1 MGLCCGGTDRVTKH
15 SEEDIQ
21 QPAESEP
28 LKYDPDFKGP
38 LSKRSCTDLPCLF
51 LFVTFLCAWGYVAY
65 YAVQHGDLNRLLV
78 PIDSDGRKCGVDSE
92 VRDEPYLL
100 FFNITECAKIDVPIS
115 GCSTTQV
122 CVKQCPNEDFDFET
136 ANCNPYNLNEIRSK
150 LICKKNVKK
159 TDLKTCAIIREYI
172 KSERC
177 AQIMQKSTALANRC
191 VSIIPEAQCALVPK
205 QHQQLPLSGGKLQLS
220 SDQCK
225 EKSDLEN
232 ILEEK
237 IEKLQSFL
245 ARYVNN
251 LISVV
256 TKDNSVH
263 QRCIPDVGAITNGA
277 RNVQQ
282 SVDEAIKNLKLF
294 IGTSQMVVEDILVSW
309 RMILVFVACSV
320 LASLLLI
327 TVLRWIAKPM
337 VWISI
342 IGVIAALG
350 YGVYYSFREYQSIR
364 ANPVAAH
371 VNVSPNLS
379 SLVNSW
385 FKSDQTWLW
394 ILIAL
399 SVTLIVLLL
408 VVLVLRKRIVIA
420 IALVKEGSKAVSAS
434 YSTVFFPLVPW
445 MLQAAVIVFSLLV
458 LLFLASIGDPVHK
471 INGLNTSISCL
482 CSNGYKEGDVCDPV
496 VFNDNCKDNSRAH
509 DQGRCIDAACHF
521 QEVNAPA
528 IVGYFHAL
536 NVVGFFWCICFVSA
550 FSEMVLAFTF
560 ATWYWTHQKSRLPF
574 FVLTRGI
581 TRTILYHLGTLA
593 FGSLIIAI
601 CKIIRA
607 FLEYLDHKLKGYDNG
622 VTRAIL
628 CCCRCFFWCL
638 ESFLKFLNTNAY
650 IMCAIYGKNFCT
662 SAKDAFSLL
671 TRNVLRVIAL
681 DKVTGFL
688 FFLSKL
694 LLASGMAAVT
704 YTYFDSDLPKT
715 PLNYPFVPAVLVFIG
730 TYIIASIFF
739 SVYSVAVDTLFLC
752 FLEDIERNDGSAVRP
767 FVMSKGLQKILGK
780 KQK

>member
-15 SEEDIQ
+15 SKEDIQ
-21 QPAESEP
+21 QAAESEP
-28 LKYDPDFKGP
+28 LKHDPDFKGP

-51 LFVTFLCAWGYVAY
+51 LFVTFLCAWGYVAH

-92 VRDEPYLL
+92 VRDEPYLV

-136 ANCNPYNLNEIRSK
+136 ANCNPFNLDEIRTK
-150 LICKKNVKK
+150 LICKQNVKK
-159 TDLKTCAIIREYI
+159 TDLKTCQIIREYI
-172 KSERC
+172 KADRC
-177 AQIMQKSTALANRC
+177 AQTVQKST
-191 VSIIPEAQCALVPK
+191 
-205 QHQQLPLSGGKLQLS
+205 
-220 SDQCK
+220 
-225 EKSDLEN
+225 
-232 ILEEK
+232 
-237 IEKLQSFL
+237 SF
-245 ARYVNN
+245 
-251 LISVV
+251 S
-256 TKDNSVH
+256 K
-263 QRCIPDVGAITNGA
+263 RCIPDVGTITNGA

-294 IGTSQMVVEDILVSW
+294 IGTSQMIVEDILESW

-320 LASLLLI
+320 LASLILI
-327 TVLRWIAKPM
+327 TMLRWIAKPM

-342 IGVIAALG
+342 IGVIAALS

-399 SVTLIVLLL
+399 SVILIVLLL

-434 YSTVFFPLVPW
+434 YSTVFFPLLPW
-445 MLQAAVIVFSLLV
+445 ILQAAVYLFALLV

-471 INGLNTSISCL
+471 INGLNTSATCL
-482 CSNGYKEGDVCDPV
+482 CSNGYKEGDICDPV
-496 VFNDNCKDNSRAH
+496 VFNENCKDTNRAY

-521 QEVNAPA
+521 QEVDTPT

-536 NVVGFFWCICFVSA
+536 NVIGFFWCICFVSA

-560 ATWYWTHQKSRLPF
+560 ATWYWTRQKSRLPF
-574 FVLTRGI
+574 FVLTRGV

-607 FLEYLDHKLKGYDNG
+607 FLEYLDHKLKRYDNG

-650 IMCAIYGKNFCT
+650 IMCAIYGKNFCS

-694 LLASGMAAVT
+694 LLASGMAAIT

-715 PLNYPFVPAVLVFIG
+715 PLNFPFVPAVFVFIG

-752 FLEDIERNDGSAVRP
+752 FLEDIERNDGSAERP
-767 FVMSKGLQKILGK
+767 FVMSKGLLKILGK

>member
-1 MGLCCGGTDRVTKH
+1 MPCCANGDTG
-15 SEEDIQ
+15 IG
-21 QPAESEP
+21 EP

-92 VRDEPYLL
+92 VHDEPYLM

-122 CVKQCPNEDFDFET
+122 CVKQCPTEDFDFET
-136 ANCNPYNLNEIRSK
+136 ANCNPSNLNEIRTK
-150 LICKKNVKK
+150 LICKQTVKK
-159 TDLKTCAIIREYI
+159 TDLKTCQIIGEYI
-172 KSERC
+172 KNKRC
-177 AQIMQKSTALANRC
+177 AQTVQQST
-191 VSIIPEAQCALVPK
+191 
-205 QHQQLPLSGGKLQLS
+205 
-220 SDQCK
+220 
-225 EKSDLEN
+225 
-232 ILEEK
+232 
-237 IEKLQSFL
+237 SF
-245 ARYVNN
+245 
-251 LISVV
+251 S
-256 TKDNSVH
+256 K
-263 QRCIPDVGAITNGA
+263 RCIPDVGTISNGA

-294 IGTSQMVVEDILVSW
+294 IGTSQMIVEDILESW

-320 LASLLLI
+320 LASLILI
-327 TVLRWIAKPM
+327 TMLRWIAKPM

-342 IGVIAALG
+342 IGVIAALS
-350 YGVYYSFREYQSIR
+350 YGVYYSLREYQNIR

-399 SVTLIVLLL
+399 SIVLIVLLL

-445 MLQAAVIVFSLLV
+445 ILQAAVIVFSLLV
-458 LLFLASIGDPVHK
+458 LLFLASIGDPVYK

-482 CSNGYKEGDVCDPV
+482 CSNGYKEGDICDPV
-496 VFNDNCKDNSRAH
+496 VFNENCKDSSRAH

-521 QEVNAPA
+521 QEVDSPT

-560 ATWYWTHQKSRLPF
+560 ATWYWTRQKSRLPF
-574 FVLTRGI
+574 FVLTRGV
-581 TRTILYHLGTLA
+581 TRTIFYHLGTLA

-607 FLEYLDHKLKGYDNG
+607 FLEYVDHKLKGYDNG

-650 IMCAIYGKNFCT
+650 IMCAIYGKNFCS

-694 LLASGMAAVT
+694 LLASGMAATT
-704 YTYFDSDLPKT
+704 YAYFDSDLPKT
-715 PLNYPFVPAVLVFIG
+715 PLNYPFVPAVFVFIG

-752 FLEDIERNDGSAVRP
+752 FLEDIERNDGSAERP
-767 FVMSKGLQKILGK
+767 FVMSKGLLKILGK

>member
-1 MGLCCGGTDRVTKH
+1 MGLCCGSSDRVTKH
-15 SEEDIQ
+15 EKEDVQ
-21 QPAESEP
+21 HPTESEP

-92 VRDEPYLL
+92 VRDEPYLV

-122 CVKQCPNEDFDFET
+122 CVRECPNENFDFES
-136 ANCNPYNLNEIRSK
+136 ANCNPSNLNEIRAK
-150 LICKKNVKK
+150 LICKQNVKK
-159 TDLKTCAIIREYI
+159 IDLKTCQIIREYI
-172 KSERC
+172 TAERC
-177 AQIMQKSTALANRC
+177 AQTVQKSTSLANRC
-191 VSIIPEAQCALVPK
+191 VSNIPEVQCPLGPK
-205 QHQQLPLSGGKLQLS
+205 RSPQQPVVASTKIKFS
-220 SDQCK
+220 SEQCK
-225 EKSDLEN
+225 EKRDLEN

-237 IEKLQSFL
+237 IVKLQSFL

-251 LISVV
+251 LISVI
-256 TKDNSVH
+256 TKDNTVH
-263 QRCIPDVGAITNGA
+263 Q
-277 RNVQQ
+277 
-282 SVDEAIKNLKLF
+282 
-294 IGTSQMVVEDILVSW
+294 TSQMVVEDILESW

-320 LASLLLI
+320 LASLILI
-327 TVLRWIAKPM
+327 TMLRWIAKPL

-342 IGVIAALG
+342 IGVIAALS
-350 YGVYYSFREYQSIR
+350 YGVYYSFREYQKIR

-394 ILIAL
+394 ILIVL
-399 SVTLIVLLL
+399 SVILIVLLL

-445 MLQAAVIVFSLLV
+445 VLQAAVIVFALLV
-458 LLFLASIGDPVHK
+458 LLFLASIGDPVYK
-471 INGLNTSISCL
+471 INGLNSSVSCM
-482 CSNGYKEGDVCDPV
+482 CSNGYKEGDICDPI
-496 VFNDNCKDNSRAH
+496 VFNENCRDTSRAY
-509 DQGRCIDAACHF
+509 DQDRCIDAACHF
-521 QEVNAPA
+521 QEVDSPK

-536 NVVGFFWCICFVSA
+536 NVLGFFWCICFVSA

-560 ATWYWTHQKSRLPF
+560 ATWYWTRQKSRLPF
-574 FVLTRGI
+574 FVLTRGV
-581 TRTILYHLGTLA
+581 TRTIFYHLGTLA

-607 FLEYLDHKLKGYDNG
+607 FLEYLDHKLKRYDNG

-650 IMCAIYGKNFCT
+650 IMCAIYGKNFCS

-715 PLNYPFVPAVLVFIG
+715 PLNYPFVPAVFVFIG

-752 FLEDIERNDGSAVRP
+752 FLEDIERNDGSAERP
-767 FVMSKGLQKILGK
+767 FFMSKGLQKILGK

>member
-15 SEEDIQ
+15 SKEDIQ

-92 VRDEPYLL
+92 VRDEPYLV

-122 CVKQCPNEDFDFET
+122 CVKQCPTENFDFET
-136 ANCNPYNLNEIRSK
+136 ANCNPSNLNDIRTK
-150 LICKKNVKK
+150 LICKQNVKK
-159 TDLKTCAIIREYI
+159 TDLKTCQIIREYI
-172 KSERC
+172 KNERC
-177 AQIMQKSTALANRC
+177 AQTVQQSTSLANRC
-191 VSIIPEAQCALVPK
+191 VSNIPEAQCALVPK
-205 QHQQLPLSGGKLQLS
+205 RFQQQTGASTKLHLS
-220 SDQCK
+220 SEQCK
-225 EKSDLEN
+225 EKRYLEN
-232 ILEEK
+232 MLEEK
-237 IEKLQSFL
+237 ITKLQSFL

-256 TKDNSVH
+256 TNDNSVH
-263 QRCIPDVGAITNGA
+263 Q
-277 RNVQQ
+277 
-282 SVDEAIKNLKLF
+282 
-294 IGTSQMVVEDILVSW
+294 TSQMIVEDILESW

-320 LASLLLI
+320 LASLVLI
-327 TVLRWIAKPM
+327 TMLRWIAKPM

-342 IGVIAALG
+342 IGVIAALS

-399 SVTLIVLLL
+399 SIVLIVLLL

-445 MLQAAVIVFSLLV
+445 ILQAAVIVFSLLV
-458 LLFLASIGDPVHK
+458 LLFLASIGDPVFK
-471 INGLNTSISCL
+471 INGLNTSITCL
-482 CSNGYKEGDVCDPV
+482 CSNGYKEGDICDPV
-496 VFNDNCKDNSRAH
+496 VFNENCKDTSRAH
-509 DQGRCIDAACHF
+509 DQGRCMDAACHF
-521 QEVNAPA
+521 QEVDSPS

-560 ATWYWTHQKSRLPF
+560 ATWYWTRQKSRLPF
-574 FVLTRGI
+574 FVLTRGV
-581 TRTILYHLGTLA
+581 TRTIFYHLGTLA

-607 FLEYLDHKLKGYDNG
+607 FLEYVDHNLKRYDNG

-650 IMCAIYGKNFCT
+650 IMCAIYGKNFCS

-694 LLASGMAAVT
+694 LLASGMAAIT
-704 YTYFDSDLPKT
+704 YTYFDSNLPKT
-715 PLNYPFVPAVLVFIG
+715 PLNYPFVPAVFVFIG

-752 FLEDIERNDGSAVRP
+752 FLEDIERNDGSAERP
-767 FVMSKGLQKILGK
+767 FVMSKGLLKILGK

>member
-1 MGLCCGGTDRVTKH
+1 MGLCCGKADPVTKH
-15 SEEDIQ
+15 SEEDIHH
-21 QPAESEP
+21 PSESEP

-51 LFVTFLCAWGYVAY
+51 LFIAFLGAWSYVAY
-65 YAVQHGDLNRLLV
+65 YAAQHGDLNRLLV
-78 PIDSDGRKCGVDSE
+78 PIDSDGRKCGIDSE
-92 VRDEPYLL
+92 VRDEPYLV

-122 CVKQCPNEDFDFET
+122 CVKQCPDQDFDFEL
-136 ANCNPYNLNEIRSK
+136 ANCSPSNIAEIRTK
-150 LICKKNVKK
+150 LICKQSVKK
-159 TDLKTCAIIREYI
+159 SDLKTCQLIRDYI
-172 KSERC
+172 RSERC
-177 AQIMQKSTALANRC
+177 AQTLQKSTSLANRC
-191 VSIIPEAQCALVPK
+191 ISNIPEAQCALVPK
-205 QHQQLPLSGGKLQLS
+205 QTQQQRTS
-220 SDQCK
+220 SAKFKSPAEQCK
-225 EKSDLEN
+225 EKRDLEN

-237 IEKLQSFL
+237 IIKLQSFL

-263 QRCIPDVGAITNGA
+263 Q
-277 RNVQQ
+277 
-282 SVDEAIKNLKLF
+282 
-294 IGTSQMVVEDILVSW
+294 TSQMIVEDVLESW
-309 RMILVFVACSV
+309 RMILVFVGCSV
-320 LASLLLI
+320 LASLIFI
-327 TVLRWIAKPM
+327 TMLRWVAKPL

-342 IGVIAALG
+342 VGVIAALS
-350 YGVYYSFREYQSIR
+350 YGVYYSFREYQIIR

-394 ILIAL
+394 ILIVL
-399 SVTLIVLLL
+399 SVILIVLLL

-434 YSTVFFPLVPW
+434 YSTVFFPIVPW
-445 MLQAAVIVFSLLV
+445 ILQAAVFVFALV
-458 LLFLASIGDPVHK
+458 ILLFLASIGDPVYK
-471 INGLNTSISCL
+471 INGLNASLSCV
-482 CSNGYKEGDVCDPV
+482 CSNDYKEGDICDPTE
-496 VFNDNCKDNSRAH
+496 FNDKCRDNTRAY
-509 DQGRCIDAACHF
+509 DQGRCLDAACHF
-521 QEVNAPA
+521 QEVDTPS

-536 NVVGFFWCICFVSA
+536 NVLGFFWCICFVSA

-560 ATWYWTHQKSRLPF
+560 ATWYWTRQKSRLPF
-574 FVLTRGI
+574 FVLTRGV
-581 TRTILYHLGTLA
+581 TRTIFFHMGTLA

-607 FLEYLDHKLKGYDNG
+607 FLEYLDHKLKSYDNG
-622 VTRAIL
+622 LTRAIL

-650 IMCAIYGKNFCT
+650 IMCAIYGKNFCS

-688 FFLSKL
+688 FFLSKI
-694 LLASGMAAVT
+694 LLAAGMAAVT

-715 PLNYPFVPAVLVFIG
+715 PLNFPFVPAILVFIG

-752 FLEDIERNDGSAVRP
+752 FLEDSERNDGSAERP
-767 FVMSKGLQKILGK
+767 FYMSKGLQNILGK